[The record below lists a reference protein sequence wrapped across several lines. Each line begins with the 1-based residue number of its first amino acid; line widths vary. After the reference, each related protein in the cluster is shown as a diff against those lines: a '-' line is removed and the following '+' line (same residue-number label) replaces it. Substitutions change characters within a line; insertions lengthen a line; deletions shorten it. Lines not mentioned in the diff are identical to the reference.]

1 MPKPEPLLAHPCYNH
16 HHHYHHHSFLLTPGD
31 LPMRLNAFI
40 TPCCAALVLA
50 CAPLAASAQSDDGL
64 LSPQYNAC
72 MDRFSNN
79 NNDMVRCITGETKR
93 QDARLNEA
101 YKVAMALQSPERKK
115 QLQAAQ
121 RLWIQFRDANCGFY
135 NDPDGGT
142 LARLAANDCVMTST
156 AQRAK
161 ELEGFAPQR

>member
-1 MPKPEPLLAHPCYNH
+1 
-16 HHHYHHHSFLLTPGD
+16 
-31 LPMRLNAFI
+31 MRLNAFI

-50 CAPLAASAQSDDGL
+50 CAPGAASAQNSDGGL

-79 NNDMVRCITGETKR
+79 NNDMVRCITGEAKR
-93 QDARLNEA
+93 QDTRLNAA
-101 YKVAMALQSPERKK
+101 YQAAMGMQSPERKK

-121 RLWIQFRDANCGFY
+121 RLWVQFRDANCGFY

-161 ELEGFAPQR
+161 ELEGFGPQQ

>member
-1 MPKPEPLLAHPCYNH
+1 
-16 HHHYHHHSFLLTPGD
+16 
-31 LPMRLNAFI
+31 MRLNAFI
-40 TPCCAALVLA
+40 LPCCSALVLA
-50 CAPLAASAQSDDGL
+50 CAPWAASAQNRDDGL

-79 NNDMVRCITGETKR
+79 NNDMVRCMTGEAKR
-93 QDARLNEA
+93 QDTRLNAA
-101 YKVAMALQSPERKK
+101 YKAAMGVQSPVRKK

-121 RLWIQFRDANCGFY
+121 RLWVQFRDANCGFY

-161 ELEGFAPQR
+161 ELEGFMPQQ